1 MKEWCK
7 VTFMKEWLKALDLT
21 VILCYRGLLWLFS
34 FSSNGR
40 LKKKCRYKEI
50 SFTKSLLLLKGHFQ
64 SGFIFPFQCSITH
77 VYHICRRVQTSLDVL
92 QLVQLVQHNISNR
105 SSLGVERDIAVLQ
118 EFLIP
123 GVLWGYFECIHFS
136 EIIMVLLNHLIL
148 FTQYYSGVGE
158 KVMRGKANIWKNSI
172 S

>member
-1 MKEWCK
+1 MYECCK
-7 VTFMKEWLKALDLT
+7 QINAT
-21 VILCYRGLLWLFS
+21 IQH
-34 FSSNGR
+34 NN
-40 LKKKCRYKEI
+40 
-50 SFTKSLLLLKGHFQ
+50 
-64 SGFIFPFQCSITH
+64 
-77 VYHICRRVQTSLDVL
+77 YHICRRVQTSLDVL

-148 FTQYYSGVGE
+148 FPQYYSGVGE
-158 KVMRGKANIWKNSI
+158 EVIARKSQYLKELYFVILNPVPELFHFQYTYVRKLNHILS
-172 S
+172 